1 MTIDIARIIGN
12 LLQVPQVGE
21 VERVKE
27 VTPGQEENKTKS
39 SQFGEV
45 RFMEKRKKG
54 GKQGGGKR
62 KHGEGSESKEE
73 NVNEEGDDPGH
84 VDIVI

>member
-27 VTPGQEENKTKS
+27 VTPRPEEGKTMS

-45 RFMEKRKKG
+45 RLMEKRKKG
-54 GKQGGGKR
+54 GKQKEQK
-62 KHGEGSESKEE
+62 KHGEGSESEKE
-73 NVNEEGDDPGH
+73 NVNEGGDDTGH
-84 VDIVI
+84 IDIVI